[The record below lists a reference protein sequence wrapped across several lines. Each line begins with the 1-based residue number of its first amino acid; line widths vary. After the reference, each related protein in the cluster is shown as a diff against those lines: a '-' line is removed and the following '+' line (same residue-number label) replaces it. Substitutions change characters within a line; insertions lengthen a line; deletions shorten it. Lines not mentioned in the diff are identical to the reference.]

1 MVTMGEKTE
10 MLDVPFSDKLFHVK
24 RNRTEIALNQSSFTT
39 MVGMDRRGTNFKRTQ
54 TTAISEMTT
63 AVIKEN
69 ADAIEN
75 SDILNAEIFNVPSG
89 SAPRKL
95 IKIDLKNRFMAEFI
109 PNSNAFFLG

>member
-1 MVTMGEKTE
+1 MVTIGEKTA
-10 MLDVPFSDKLFHVK
+10 MSGAPFEDKLFQVIKNK
-24 RNRTEIALNQSSFTT
+24 RKITLSQIPFRMKEGITIRC
-39 MVGMDRRGTNFKRTQ
+39 VNFKRTQ

-63 AVIKEN
+63 AVINAK
-69 ADAIEN
+69 ADAIEY
-75 SDILNAEIFNVPSG
+75 SDILNAEMFSVPSG